1 MDIKLENVDS
11 VSALLTVNVKADDYN
26 ESLEKSLKA
35 YRRKAQ
41 MNGFRPGCVPLNI
54 VKKLY
59 GPAAKAEEISKTVSK
74 GIEDYLKENKIGI
87 LGHILENENQK
98 PQDYEK
104 GEEFEF
110 LFDIALAPKFD
121 IELTADDKL
130 PYYDIQITDEYVDE
144 RVKEY
149 ALARGKFEQVDNY
162 EKGDYMKGDLVE
174 LTPAEGEEALKVE
187 DVLISP
193 DYLKD
198 DAQKALFDNA
208 KKGDVITV
216 TPAKMYDGDAQVSSM
231 LKIKSEEVE
240 KHSGEFTYTIT
251 EINHRVPAEM
261 NQEFFD
267 SIFGKDQVKDEA
279 EFRDK
284 IRKNIEASN
293 VTNSNYKFIMDLQDY
308 AFEKAGKIEYSER
321 LLKRLMKEN
330 NPKKDDKF
338 IDDNYP
344 AAVRQLTWQEIKS
357 QLAVKADIKVEN
369 DDIKEA
375 ARRTTREQF
384 AQYGMNLPED
394 VLEKYA
400 EETLKKREQLDRLI
414 DDVIDTKLIDAYK
427 EKVTLEHKTVTLDE
441 FNQLLEKK

>member
-231 LKIKSEEVE
+231 LKIKSDEVE

>member
-216 TPAKMYDGDAQVSSM
+216 IPTKMYDGDAQVSSM

-284 IRKNIEASN
+284 ICKNIEASN

>member
-26 ESLEKSLKA
+26 ENLEKSLKA

-231 LKIKSEEVE
+231 LKIKSDEVE

>member
-231 LKIKSEEVE
+231 LKIKSDEVE

-369 DDIKEA
+369 DDKKEA

>member
-198 DAQKALFDNA
+198 DTQKALFDNA

-216 TPAKMYDGDAQVSSM
+216 IPTKMYDGDAQVSSM

>member
-130 PYYDIQITDEYVDE
+130 PYYDIQITDEYIDE

-240 KHSGEFTYTIT
+240 KHSGEFIYTIT

-267 SIFGKDQVKDEA
+267 GIFGKDQVKDEA

>member
-130 PYYDIQITDEYVDE
+130 PYYDIQITDEYIDE

-267 SIFGKDQVKDEA
+267 GIFGKDQVKDEA

>member
-11 VSALLTVNVKADDYN
+11 VSAMLTVNVKADDYN

-41 MNGFRPGCVPLNI
+41 MNGFRPGCVPLSI

-174 LTPAEGEEALKVE
+174 LTPAEGEEALEVE

-267 SIFGKDQVKDEA
+267 GIFGKDQVKDETG
-279 EFRDK
+279 FRDK

-330 NPKKDDKF
+330 NPDKDDKF

>member
-35 YRRKAQ
+35 HRRKAQ

-130 PYYDIQITDEYVDE
+130 PYYDIQITDEYIDE

-267 SIFGKDQVKDEA
+267 GIFGKDQVKDEA

>member
-26 ESLEKSLKA
+26 ERLEKSLKA

>member
-216 TPAKMYDGDAQVSSM
+216 TPANMYDGDAQVSSM
-231 LKIKSEEVE
+231 LKIKSDEVE

-375 ARRTTREQF
+375 ASRTTREQF

>member
-1 MDIKLENVDS
+1 
-11 VSALLTVNVKADDYN
+11 
-26 ESLEKSLKA
+26 
-35 YRRKAQ
+35 
-41 MNGFRPGCVPLNI
+41 
-54 VKKLY
+54 
-59 GPAAKAEEISKTVSK
+59 
-74 GIEDYLKENKIGI
+74 
-87 LGHILENENQK
+87 
-98 PQDYEK
+98 
-104 GEEFEF
+104 
-110 LFDIALAPKFD
+110 
-121 IELTADDKL
+121 
-130 PYYDIQITDEYVDE
+130 
-144 RVKEY
+144 
-149 ALARGKFEQVDNY
+149 
-162 EKGDYMKGDLVE
+162 MKGDLVE

-231 LKIKSEEVE
+231 LKIKSDEVE

>member
-1 MDIKLENVDS
+1 
-11 VSALLTVNVKADDYN
+11 
-26 ESLEKSLKA
+26 
-35 YRRKAQ
+35 
-41 MNGFRPGCVPLNI
+41 
-54 VKKLY
+54 
-59 GPAAKAEEISKTVSK
+59 
-74 GIEDYLKENKIGI
+74 
-87 LGHILENENQK
+87 
-98 PQDYEK
+98 
-104 GEEFEF
+104 
-110 LFDIALAPKFD
+110 
-121 IELTADDKL
+121 
-130 PYYDIQITDEYVDE
+130 
-144 RVKEY
+144 
-149 ALARGKFEQVDNY
+149 
-162 EKGDYMKGDLVE
+162 
-174 LTPAEGEEALKVE
+174 
-187 DVLISP
+187 
-193 DYLKD
+193 
-198 DAQKALFDNA
+198 
-208 KKGDVITV
+208 
-216 TPAKMYDGDAQVSSM
+216 
-231 LKIKSEEVE
+231 
-240 KHSGEFTYTIT
+240 
-251 EINHRVPAEM
+251 
-261 NQEFFD
+261 
-267 SIFGKDQVKDEA
+267 
-279 EFRDK
+279 
-284 IRKNIEASN
+284 
-293 VTNSNYKFIMDLQDY
+293 MDLQDY

>member
-174 LTPAEGEEALKVE
+174 LTPAEGEEALKLE

-267 SIFGKDQVKDEA
+267 GIFGKDQVKDEA

>member
-267 SIFGKDQVKDEA
+267 GIFGKDQVKDEA